1 VERQVI
7 KFVVLGHRRS
17 GSTLLL
23 CDLLVHRN
31 VYMFGELFNESEDER
46 RRAFV
51 SGLRGCTV
59 ARRRGIDENRFYRD
73 GQDAAAFLKNLV
85 FYDHYWEPVAVGFKL
100 LYHQA
105 RNDENGRH
113 AWDYLVADKDIR
125 VIRLVRHNMLESML
139 SLRIAY
145 QTNEWARLKNE
156 TESPVAVPAPMHLSP
171 EECEDYFNQIEQS
184 QEWARNM
191 FSDHR
196 LLEVDYESDL
206 CRGFQNTMHRI
217 HDFLEVPRR
226 RARKMLQKQARRT
239 PAEQIR
245 NYQQLKAHFAAT
257 PYAGWFQ

>member
-1 VERQVI
+1 MVR
-7 KFVVLGHRRS
+7 FVVLGHRRS

-31 VYMFGELFNESEDER
+31 VYMFGELFNESADER
-46 RRAFV
+46 RRAFA

-59 ARRRGIDENRFYRD
+59 AQRRGIDEDRFYRE
-73 GQDAAAFLKNLV
+73 GQNAAAFLNNMV
-85 FYDHYWEPVAVGFKL
+85 FYNHYWEPVAVGFKL
-100 LYHQA
+100 FYHQA

-113 AWDYLVADKDIR
+113 AWDYLIADKDIR
-125 VIRLVRHNMLESML
+125 VIRLARHNMLDSML

-156 TESPVAVPAPMHLSP
+156 TKPRVAEPAPMSLSP
-171 EECEDYFNQIEQS
+171 AECEDYFNQIERS
-184 QEWARNM
+184 QEWARKA
-191 FSDHR
+191 FSEHQS
-196 LLEVDYESDL
+196 LEIEYEADL
-206 CRGFQNTMHRI
+206 CRGFQATMHRI

-226 RARKMLQKQARRT
+226 RARKMLQKQARRK

-245 NYQQLKAHFAAT
+245 NYQELKAHFAAT